1 MTKSL
6 VLVLSFLNNKLLQA
20 KLSNFYTNVQ
30 SFGNNILYR
39 GIQNGKRVK
48 QRIEYSPSLFI
59 PSKKITSFTSLD
71 GDYLDQKMFTDI
83 RAAKEFVKQFEGVS
97 NATKIYGQTRFE
109 YAFIADQHKGMVDY
123 DFDKVL
129 IGVIDIEVGS
139 ENGFPNPYQANEP
152 ITAIAIK
159 YLNGPIY
166 VFGCGNYE
174 TQGKEIY
181 VKCKDEYSLCKQ
193 FMALWTD
200 KTPDILTGWNT
211 KFFDEPY
218 IINRFRKILGEDI
231 TKKLSPWNYIGERKT
246 VINGREMIA
255 YNIMG
260 VESLDYIEL
269 YKWYAPGGKSQES
282 YRLDAIA
289 QVELGE
295 GKISYDEFDNLHALY
310 RLNYQKFI
318 EYNIKD
324 VELIIKLEDK
334 LKLLELG
341 VTLAYDT
348 KTNFEDIF
356 AQTRMWDSLTNAYL
370 FEKGIIVPPRIVK
383 EKSSAF
389 EGAYVKEVQVGKHD
403 WVASFD
409 LNSLYP
415 HLMMQYNISPETL
428 IEPENYTDEMRE
440 ILSSGVD
447 VNKLLSKSV
456 DTSKLVNATIT
467 PNGQFFRTDMQGF
480 LPKMMEEMYTD
491 RSKFKKLMLK
501 AKQEYENEKD
511 ESKKYEIE
519 KRIAKYNNIQLAKKV
534 SLNSAYGALG
544 SQYFRF
550 YDLRMA
556 LGVTTAGQLSIR
568 WIENKINAWMNK
580 ILKTENEDY
589 VIASDTDSIYLRM
602 GELVN
607 KFIKDTSDKQ
617 KVISLMD
624 KVCKDKLE
632 PFIDISYK
640 ELSDYVHAYDQKMQ
654 MKREGLSDKGIWTAK
669 KRYILNV
676 YNNEGVQY
684 NEPQMKV
691 MGLEMIKSSTP
702 SAIREKMKEAVHL
715 MVNGTEDDIHKF
727 IAKFREDFCKLPP
740 EEISFPRGLNG
751 LNKYSDA
758 ATLYKLG
765 TPIHVKG
772 AILYNNFLRQHNLT
786 KKYQLI
792 QEGEK
797 IKFTYLKM
805 PNPFKDTVIS
815 YPNRLPTE
823 LGLDNYIDYDLQFD
837 KAFLEPIKVILDC
850 MKWSTEKVSSL
861 EDFFS

>member
-1 MTKSL
+1 M
-6 VLVLSFLNNKLLQA
+6 
-20 KLSNFYTNVQ
+20 SNFYTNVQ

-39 GIQNGKRVK
+39 GILDGKKVK
-48 QRIEYSPSLFI
+48 QRIEYSPSLYL
-59 PSKKITSFTSLD
+59 PSRKLTNFTSLD
-71 GDYLDQKMFTDI
+71 GDYLDQKIFGDI
-83 RAAKEFVKQFEGVS
+83 RSAKDYIKQFDEVS
-97 NATKIYGQTRFE
+97 NAPKIYGQTRFE

-123 DFDKVL
+123 DFDRISIAV
-129 IGVIDIEVGS
+129 VDIEVGS
-139 ENGFPNPYQANEP
+139 ENGFPDPYLANEP

-166 VFGCGNYE
+166 VFGCGDYE

-181 VKCKDEYSLCKQ
+181 VKCRDEHSLCKQ
-193 FMALWTD
+193 FMALWT
-200 KTPDILTGWNT
+200 KKCPDILTGWNT

-218 IINRFRKILGEDI
+218 LINRFRKIIGEDEA
-231 TKKLSPWNYIGERKT
+231 KKLSPWNYIGERKT
-246 VINGREMIA
+246 VINGRQMIA

-295 GKISYDEFDNLHALY
+295 GKISYDEYDNLHALY
-310 RLNYQKFI
+310 RLNFQKFI

-334 LKLLELG
+334 LKLLELA

-348 KTNFEDIF
+348 KTNFEDVF
-356 AQTRMWDSLTNAYL
+356 AQTRMWDSLTYAYL
-370 FEKGIIVPPRIVK
+370 FEKGIIVPPREIK
-383 EKSSAF
+383 EKDSAF
-389 EGAYVKEVQVGKHD
+389 EGAYVKDVQVGKHD

-428 IEPENYTDEMRE
+428 IEPEDYTEEMRE
-440 ILSSGVD
+440 VLSSGVS
-447 VNKLLSKSV
+447 VEKLLMRQV
-456 DTSKLVNATIT
+456 DTSRLVNVTLT

-480 LPKMMEEMYTD
+480 LPKMMEEMYND
-491 RSKFKKLMLK
+491 RKKFKKLMLQ
-501 AKQEYENEKD
+501 AKQEYENETD
-511 ESKKYEIE
+511 TSRKYEIE

-534 SLNSAYGALG
+534 GLNSAYGALG

-568 WIENKINAWMNK
+568 WIENKINEYMNK
-580 ILKTENEDY
+580 LLATEEKDY
-589 VIASDTDSIYLRM
+589 VVASDTDSIYLRM

-624 KVCKDKLE
+624 KICEDKIQ
-632 PFIDISYK
+632 PYIDKSYQ
-640 ELSDYVHAYDQKMQ
+640 ELADYIHAYQQKME

-684 NEPQMKV
+684 KEPQMKV

-702 SAIREKMKEAVHL
+702 SAIREKMKEAVQI
-715 MVNGTEDDIHKF
+715 MVNGTEDDIHNF
-727 IAKFREDFCKLPP
+727 INKFREDFRKLPP
-740 EEISFPRGLNG
+740 EDISFPRGLNG

-758 ATLYKLG
+758 LTLYKMG

-772 AILYNNFLRQHNLT
+772 AILYNNFLKQNGLT

-815 YPNRLPTE
+815 YPTRLPKE
-823 LGLDNYIDYDLQFD
+823 LGLDNFIDYDLQFD

-850 MKWSTEKVSSL
+850 MQWTTEKVSTL
-861 EDFFS
+861 EDFFT